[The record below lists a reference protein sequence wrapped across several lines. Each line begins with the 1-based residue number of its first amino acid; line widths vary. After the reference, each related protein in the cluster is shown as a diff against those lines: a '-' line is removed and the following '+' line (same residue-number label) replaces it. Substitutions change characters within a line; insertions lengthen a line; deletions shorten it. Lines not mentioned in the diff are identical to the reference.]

1 MTARLPTRQD
11 VEAWLRANPG
21 FLAENPELY
30 LVLAPPA
37 RVHGEAMADH
47 MAAMLAA
54 ARDRVRAGAAD
65 MQQALAS
72 GRAGTGLAAR
82 AQEAVLALMRAR
94 DPLEC
99 VTQEWPALLG
109 LDSCLVGCER
119 TARAHVARLPAGTL
133 KRVLPAGREAILR
146 PVPRETELFHR
157 EAAPLIRRDALAR
170 IPSAQ
175 PMLLALGAREPEML
189 PGTGLESLIFLGRA
203 IGAALSR

>member
-1 MTARLPTRQD
+1 MSTRGPTRQE

-30 LVLAPPA
+30 LILTPPA
-37 RVHGEAMADH
+37 RVHGDGLADH
-47 MAAMLAA
+47 MAAMLSA
-54 ARDRVRAGAAD
+54 ARDRVREGAAE
-65 MQQALAS
+65 MQHALAS

-109 LDSCLVGCER
+109 LDACHVGCER
-119 TARAHVARLPAGTL
+119 TARAHVQRLPAGTL
-133 KRVLPAGREAILR
+133 KRVLPAGRDAVLR
-146 PVPRETELFHR
+146 PVPREADLFHQ

-170 IPSAQ
+170 IPGAQ
-175 PMLLALGAREPEML
+175 PMLLALGARDPELL
-189 PGTGLESLIFLGRA
+189 PGEGLESVIFLGRA
-203 IGAALSR
+203 IGAALAR